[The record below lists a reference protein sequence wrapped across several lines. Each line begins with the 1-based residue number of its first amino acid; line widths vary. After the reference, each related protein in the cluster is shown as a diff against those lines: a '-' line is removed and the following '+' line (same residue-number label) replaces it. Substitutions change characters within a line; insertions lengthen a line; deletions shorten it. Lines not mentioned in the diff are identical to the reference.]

1 MMIAKKTNPSHSPH
15 FLLAV
20 ITLLTLLLL
29 LGISP
34 RKSVAAGLEVKIGA
48 TVEITS
54 SHRYC
59 WYPVIHRFTT
69 GEIMVAMRMSPDET
83 NPEGDFSAYCI
94 SKDSGAT
101 WSRRHTMGTGAN
113 MDADWSY
120 EPEEDGKIWH
130 LNGSLDISSQSQN
143 HDFYLTLTKWSRG
156 GMEFHQW
163 KDVPIHFSEPIL
175 MDPTDTF
182 DRTARDGHLAEVP
195 MVVPWGKIVH
205 GLNGDQLSLAYAK
218 AVAFPKYY
226 RELLFCSHD
235 QGKTWTQRS
244 VVAAVEA
251 EDKPWPWMGDEGP
264 NEAALVRLAD
274 GRLLTVFRTGGSKNM
289 TQGYMGE
296 TWSSDDGKS
305 WTPPIAAPFK
315 GVAPRMRRLSNGM
328 LALTTGRPD
337 PVAVRFSMDG
347 NGTEWTTPTT
357 IAENHSGQQA
367 GGSTHY
373 TDFIELEPGKL
384 LVVYDNVPYG
394 WFQIPCADKVSKNV
408 IYGTFVE
415 VHKN

>member
-1 MMIAKKTNPSHSPH
+1 MIIGKIDSNHSSRLFLAVVIPLAL
-15 FLLAV
+15 LLA
-20 ITLLTLLLL
+20 
-29 LGISP
+29 LGT
-34 RKSVAAGLEVKIGA
+34 RKSEAAGLEVKIGK
-48 TVEITS
+48 TVEITT

-59 WYPVIHRFTT
+59 WFPVVHRFST
-69 GEIMVAMRMSPDET
+69 GEIMVAMRMSPDEW

-94 SKDSGAT
+94 SKDAGMT
-101 WSRRHTMGTGAN
+101 WSRRYAMGTGAN

-130 LNGSLDISSQSQN
+130 LNGWLDTYPPGQN
-143 HDFYLTLTKWSRG
+143 QDFHLTLTKWLRG
-156 GMEFHQW
+156 GMEFQQW
-163 KDVPIHFSEPIL
+163 KDVPLHFPEPIL
-175 MDPTDTF
+175 KGPTETF
-182 DRTARDGHLAEVP
+182 DRNLRDGHLAEVP
-195 MVVPWGKIVH
+195 VAIPWGKIIH
-205 GLNGDQLSLAYAK
+205 GLNGDLLALVYTQT
-218 AVAFPKYY
+218 VAHPKYF

-235 QGKTWTQRS
+235 QGKRWTQRS

-251 EDKPWPWMGDEGP
+251 EDKPWPWMGEEGP

-274 GRLLTVFRTGGSKNM
+274 GRLLTVFRTGGSSNM
-289 TQGYMGE
+289 ARGYMGE

-315 GVAPRMRRLSNGM
+315 GVAPRVRRLSNGM

-337 PVAVRFSMDG
+337 PVSVRFSVDG
-347 NGTEWTTPTT
+347 NGKEWTSPTT
-357 IAENHSGQQA
+357 IAENHEGQQA

-373 TDFIELEPGKL
+373 TDFIEVGPGKL

-394 WFQIPCADKVSKNV
+394 WFEIPYADKISKNA

-415 VHKN
+415 VH